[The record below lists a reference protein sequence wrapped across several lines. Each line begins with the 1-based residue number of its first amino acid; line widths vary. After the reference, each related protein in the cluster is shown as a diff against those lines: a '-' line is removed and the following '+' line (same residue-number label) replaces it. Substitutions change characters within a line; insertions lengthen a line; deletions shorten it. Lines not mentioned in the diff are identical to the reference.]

1 MEKETDV
8 FQRWGEAM
16 TGGYQVIPNLV
27 FLLQNKLQL
36 SSHQLVIV
44 LNLSMHW
51 WKRSDL
57 PFVRPSTLAKR
68 MGISR
73 RTVERQL
80 KALCDMGLVQKK
92 LLPANARTTATIGY
106 DLTGLVA
113 RIERMRPAEAKSR
126 KVAAGIDRLR
136 TERAAET
143 LRDLASRTD
152 GSPYGLRG

>member
-1 MEKETDV
+1 MEKDTDV

-27 FLLQNKLQL
+27 FLLQNKLHL

-51 WKRSDL
+51 WKKSDL
-57 PFVRPSTLAKR
+57 PFVRPSTMAKR

-92 LLPANARTTATIGY
+92 WLPENAKTTATIGY

-126 KVAAGIDRLR
+126 KVAAGIDGLR
-136 TERAAET
+136 AERAAGT

-152 GSPYGLRG
+152 GSPFDLRG